1 MVYRSPQWMVNA
13 GLVWGVN
20 FQNLTTSRLAE
31 VMVHKPGE
39 GLLLS
44 LLATMLTPLVAL
56 NHS

>member
-1 MVYRSPQWMVNA
+1 MVNA